1 MPIFSPTLPTCA
13 ACGAFLAPTEQ
24 AANLLITSAL
34 IASRWPLPIRQL
46 CRPCVRHDPQ
56 ADPEGDE
63 PHTHGTPA

>member
-1 MPIFSPTLPTCA
+1 MPSFAPTLPTCA

-34 IASRWPLPIRQL
+34 IASRWPLPIRQF
-46 CRPCVRHDPQ
+46 CRPCVTPGAQDDS
-56 ADPEGDE
+56 AGDE